1 MKSFLQVIGTLL
13 YSAAASC
20 IVFWFHWWVTL
31 LATTSINEW
40 GTFLLFLFVAESAL
54 IGLIGIITGKS
65 TPLAALAA
73 YITGGNMAA
82 EIVYIIIF
90 AIAGLGACVLPFM
103 FINMESTAVNWA
115 AAVTQAIN
123 IAIIYTMFIASYFFN
138 PNANRIRKIQSLI
151 NKDRTV
157 TDAINIMDGWLV
169 SSCVGMDCGVALLVI
184 TELKRFPKY
193 YLYLTYKE
201 RTPTAEEIKNLHLAL
216 TDKDSIVSKAHKKN
230 ITVESYLAGY
240 TDKYKNPDVRAAL
253 SLCIPYKRYMQY
265 DDIYENHL
273 MLKMLYGEDSKEANT
288 YILEKCKLIKY
299 PQEFLKYTQFR
310 ARNKS
315 QLQIISDFL
324 DLS

>member
-1 MKSFLQVIGTLL
+1 MKSFLQVISTLL

-31 LATTSINEW
+31 FATTSINEW

-54 IGLIGIITGKS
+54 IGLIGIVTGKS

-115 AAVTQAIN
+115 AAITQAIN

-138 PNANRIRKIQSLI
+138 PNANRIRKIQFLI

-184 TELKRFPKY
+184 PELKMCPKY
-193 YLYLTYKE
+193 YLYLTYNE

-216 TDKDSIVSKAHKKN
+216 TDKDSIVSKAHRKN
-230 ITVESYLAGY
+230 ITVESYLARY
-240 TDKYKNPDVRAAL
+240 TDKYKNPDVRATL

-265 DDIYENHL
+265 N
-273 MLKMLYGEDSKEANT
+273 AV
-288 YILEKCKLIKY
+288 IL
-299 PQEFLKYTQFR
+299 F
-310 ARNKS
+310 
-315 QLQIISDFL
+315 
-324 DLS
+324 

>member
-54 IGLIGIITGKS
+54 IGLIGIVTGKS

-230 ITVESYLAGY
+230 ITVESYLAEY
-240 TDKYKNPDVRAAL
+240 TDKTKDPDIRTAL
-253 SLCIPYKRYMQY
+253 KLCIPLKRYRQY
-265 DDIYENHL
+265 GETYDKYQE
-273 MLKMLYGEDSKEANT
+273 LKMFFGEDSQEANT
-288 YILEKCKLIKY
+288 FILKMCQQTKY
-299 PQEFLKYTQFR
+299 PYEWLRYSQNRISQETQ
-310 ARNKS
+310 
-315 QLQIISDFL
+315 L
-324 DLS
+324 